1 MWKGVSRTV
10 ATENAASIQIDKLL
24 QFVVS
29 KNASDLHLHVGQ
41 PPVVRLHGR
50 LKRLQTKMLEPE
62 DTVGLMRSITPD
74 RYQQELEEVGSAD
87 YGFSY
92 QDKARFRVAVFKQRG
107 CVGMT
112 LRLIPT
118 RLMTLSEIGLPPIVE
133 SLLGKTRGLFLVTG
147 PTGSGKT
154 TTLASMIN
162 YVNET
167 FDRHI
172 ITVEE
177 PIEYYHAHKKSIVN
191 QRELGSD
198 VPSYEEAIRRGLRA
212 DPDVILVGEMRDI
225 QTMEAAIR
233 AAETGH
239 LVFSTLH
246 TTGAAGTVNRIVDA
260 FPVAQKEMI
269 RIQLAGS
276 LMAVIS
282 QTLIPRIDMPGRIA
296 AYEFLMITPAAQ
308 NLIRKNE
315 TFRLESVIQTG
326 RKWGMQLLDDALW
339 DLYSREIIAPEEM
352 LERAQ
357 RPDEL
362 EQKLAQTAEGREVLK
377 RIGGPFDAEELREAH
392 RPGQE

>member
-1 MWKGVSRTV
+1 MGG
-10 ATENAASIQIDKLL
+10 AMIQIDKLL
-24 QFVVS
+24 QFVIS
-29 KNASDLHLHVGQ
+29 KNGSDLHLHVGR

-50 LKRLQTKMLEPE
+50 LRVLETETLGPE
-62 DTVGLMRSITPD
+62 DTVTLMRSITPD
-74 RYQQELEEVGSAD
+74 RNQQELEEVGSTD
-87 YGFSY
+87 FGFSY

-107 CVGMT
+107 HLSMT
-112 LRLIPT
+112 LRLIPS
-118 RLMTLSEIGLPPIVE
+118 RLMTLKEIGLPDIVE
-133 SLLGKTRGLFLVTG
+133 SLLGRTRGLFLVTG

-162 YVNET
+162 YINEN

-177 PIEYYHAHKKSIVN
+177 PIEYYHVHKKSMIN
-191 QRELGSD
+191 QRELGID
-198 VPSYEEAIRRGLRA
+198 VISFDEAVRRALRA

-260 FPVAQKEMI
+260 FPVAQKEMV
-269 RIQLAGS
+269 RVQLASS

-282 QTLIPRIDMPGRIA
+282 QTLVPRIDMPGRIA
-296 AYEFLMITPAAQ
+296 AYEFMMITPAAQ

-315 TFRLESVIQTG
+315 PYRLESFIQTG
-326 RKWGMQLLDDALW
+326 RKWGMQLLDDSLW
-339 DLYSREIIAPEEM
+339 DLYSRGIIAAEEL
-352 LERAQ
+352 LERGQ
-357 RPDEL
+357 RREEI
-362 EQKLAQTAEGREVLK
+362 EQKLSATAEGREALK
-377 RIGGPFDAEELREAH
+377 RIGGPVDEGDLKAFQRAAQH
-392 RPGQE
+392 

>member
-1 MWKGVSRTV
+1 ML
-10 ATENAASIQIDKLL
+10 QIDKLL

-29 KNASDLHLHVGQ
+29 KNCSDLHLHVGRK
-41 PPVVRLHGR
+41 PTVRLHGR
-50 LKRLQTKMLEPE
+50 LKELDTERLTPE
-62 DTVGLMRSITPD
+62 DTDKLMRDITSD
-74 RYQQELEEVGSAD
+74 TARQRYLQEFQTAGSTD
-87 YGFSY
+87 FGYTF
-92 QDKARFRVAVFKQRG
+92 QDKGRFRVAVFRQRG
-107 CVGMT
+107 HVSLS
-112 LRLIPT
+112 LRLIPM
-118 RLMTLSEIGLPPIVE
+118 RLMSIQEIGLPPKVE
-133 SLLGKTRGLFLVTG
+133 ELLGRTRGLFLVTG

-162 YVNET
+162 YINEN

-172 ITVEE
+172 ITIEE
-177 PIEYYHAHKKSIVN
+177 PIEYYHEHKKSIVN
-191 QRELGSD
+191 QRELGVD
-198 VPSYEEAIRRGLRA
+198 VPSYEEAVRRALRA

-239 LVFSTLH
+239 LVFATLH

-269 RIQLAGS
+269 RVQLASS

-282 QTLIPRIDMPGRIA
+282 QTLVPRIDMPGRIA
-296 AYEFLMITPAAQ
+296 AYEFLLITPASQ

-326 RKWGMQLLDDALW
+326 RQLGMQLLDDSLW
-339 DLYSREIIAPEEM
+339 DLYSRGVIAIEEM

-357 RPDEL
+357 RRE
-362 EQKLAQTAEGREVLK
+362 EIEEKLIQTADGREALK
-377 RIGGPFDAEELREAH
+377 RAGVPVDENA
-392 RPGQE
+392 

>member
-1 MWKGVSRTV
+1 M
-10 ATENAASIQIDKLL
+10 ATESAASIQIDKLL

-50 LKRLQTKMLEPE
+50 LKRLQTKVLDPE

-87 YGFSY
+87 FGFSY
-92 QDKARFRVAVFKQRG
+92 LDKARFRVAVFKQRG

-133 SLLGKTRGLFLVTG
+133 TLLGKTRGLFLVTG

-177 PIEYYHAHKKSIVN
+177 PIEYYHAHQKSIVN
-191 QRELGSD
+191 QRELGED
-198 VPSYEEAIRRGLRA
+198 VPSYEEAIRRALRA
-212 DPDVILVGEMRDI
+212 DPDVILVGEMRDM

-269 RIQLAGS
+269 RVQLAGS
-276 LMAVIS
+276 LMAVVS

-326 RKWGMQLLDDALW
+326 RKWGMQLLDDSLW

-357 RPDEL
+357 RREEL
-362 EQKLAQTAEGREVLK
+362 EQKLAQTPEGREALN
-377 RIGGPFDAEELREAH
+377 RIGGPIDAEELRPAH
-392 RPGQE
+392 RAAPE

>member
-1 MWKGVSRTV
+1 M
-10 ATENAASIQIDKLL
+10 IQIDKLL
-24 QFVVS
+24 QFVIT
-29 KNASDLHLHVGQ
+29 KNASDLHLHVGR
-41 PPVVRLHGR
+41 PPVIRLHGR
-50 LKRLQTKMLEPE
+50 LRTLETEVLDAE
-62 DTVGLMRSITPD
+62 DTAGLMRSITPE
-74 RYQQELEEVGSAD
+74 RHQQELEEVGSTD
-87 YGFSY
+87 FGFSF
-92 QDKARFRVAVFKQRG
+92 QDQARFRVAVFRQRG
-107 CVGMT
+107 NVSMS
-112 LRLIPT
+112 LRQIPS
-118 RLMTLSEIGLPPIVE
+118 RLMTIQEIGLPETVE

-162 YVNET
+162 YINEQ

-177 PIEYYHAHKKSIVN
+177 PIEYYHEHKKSMVN
-191 QRELGSD
+191 QRELHAD
-198 VPSYEEAIRRGLRA
+198 VPSYEEAVRRSLRA
-212 DPDVILVGEMRDI
+212 DPDVILVGEMRDT
-225 QTMEAAIR
+225 QTMAAAIR

-296 AYEFLMITPAAQ
+296 AYEFLMITPAAE

-326 RKWGMQLLDDALW
+326 KKWGMQLLDDSLW
-339 DLYSREIIAPEEM
+339 DLYSRSIISPEEM

-357 RPDEL
+357 RPEEL
-362 EQKLAQTAEGREVLK
+362 REKLSQTAEGREALK
-377 RIGGPFDAEELREAH
+377 RVGDPVGEDDLKAPQRTAIR
-392 RPGQE
+392 